1 MLVNTAM
8 NQEPVKEN
16 IPYSWSKL
24 AQIKSDHYKAL
35 AHYFIATILCDH
47 ECKNHTSLYVHKNNK
62 CTNSYSLVGLISL
75 GEKNFGASIYV
86 NLWSFSLLKDAMF
99 FLSFEKNVK
108 VQ

>member
-35 AHYFIATILCDH
+35 AHYFIATVLCDH
-47 ECKNHTSLYVHKNNK
+47 ERKNHT
-62 CTNSYSLVGLISL
+62 
-75 GEKNFGASIYV
+75 FSIH
-86 NLWSFSLLKDAMF
+86 
-99 FLSFEKNVK
+99 
-108 VQ
+108 

>member
-47 ECKNHTSLYVHKNNK
+47 ECKNHTSLYICINIFKK
-62 CTNSYSLVGLISL
+62 
-75 GEKNFGASIYV
+75 
-86 NLWSFSLLKDAMF
+86 LK
-99 FLSFEKNVK
+99 
-108 VQ
+108 

>member
-35 AHYFIATILCDH
+35 AHYFTATILCDH
-47 ECKNHTSLYVHKNNK
+47 ERKNHTSLYLHINKNNK
-62 CTNSYSLVGLISL
+62 HTNHCNLVC
-75 GEKNFGASIYV
+75 E
-86 NLWSFSLLKDAMF
+86 
-99 FLSFEKNVK
+99 
-108 VQ
+108 